1 MSENVVHNISIFF
14 TFELWNF
21 TVELLSTTSST
32 VLSTSQR
39 ETTRGTST
47 KRATTPGKFPF
58 VPR

>member
-1 MSENVVHNISIFF
+1 MSENVVHNISFFF
-14 TFELWNF
+14 TLELWNF

-47 KRATTPGKFPF
+47 KRATTPGKFHF